1 MNMKYLKIILILP
14 LIFIASSEIHKSSQ
28 LFMPEE
34 YKTLK
39 RVVTKIAANNPN
51 LESMLFSINVG
62 KKIENRIKD
71 LGICKNDSCSYFSN
85 LNPYKSYEK
94 INGIDLNEIINQ
106 TYIYNEPEINIS
118 NYRSIQISKST
129 FNYFKKKEDQLA
141 CFIVYEILNY
151 SNIEGNLNKVF
162 INAKNIIK
170 DSGYSDFSCNEISKI
185 KKMNPD
191 ALTKLPKEKIIKD
204 NPSKNLVNKIQKK
217 NSKVFKNWKWI
228 YNRKL
233 NTLRFDSE
241 I

>member
-85 LNPYKSYEK
+85 LNPY
-94 INGIDLNEIINQ
+94 
-106 TYIYNEPEINIS
+106 
-118 NYRSIQISKST
+118 
-129 FNYFKKKEDQLA
+129 
-141 CFIVYEILNY
+141 
-151 SNIEGNLNKVF
+151 
-162 INAKNIIK
+162 
-170 DSGYSDFSCNEISKI
+170 
-185 KKMNPD
+185 M
-191 ALTKLPKEKIIKD
+191 
-204 NPSKNLVNKIQKK
+204 
-217 NSKVFKNWKWI
+217 
-228 YNRKL
+228 
-233 NTLRFDSE
+233 
-241 I
+241 